1 MRRLSLF
8 STACLAM
15 AGLTVSPLLDTGLD
29 LESGAVFDTQAQ
41 AAAKGPSGLPLPRF
55 VSLKAKRVNL
65 RVGPGQNY
73 AVAWL
78 YTKAGVPMEV
88 IQEYDNW
95 RRVRD
100 AEGTE
105 GWVYQSLLSGERTA
119 VTAPWKMGE
128 AKDEFIDMLWTMA
141 HYEDGPIA
149 VRYPR
154 GAGIGAKPKNEP
166 HLLEIGKGELVH
178 DGQDVALIG
187 LGFVHDLA
195 VEARRQLEDQGYSV
209 ALLNPR
215 FIKPLDTE
223 LILDVARRCKVI
235 CTFEDHVLK
244 NGFGASIIEL
254 LHEQGIDTPVERVGW
269 PGEFVRHLFLHL

>member
-1 MRRLSLF
+1 MRRLSFF
-8 STACLAM
+8 SAACLAL
-15 AGLTVSPLLDTGLD
+15 AGLTVSPM
-29 LESGAVFDTQAQ
+29 LEASLSLEAGAGFVTQAQ

-65 RVGPGQNY
+65 RVGPGQAY

-128 AKDEFIDMLWTMA
+128 APDDYIDM
-141 HYEDGPIA
+141 H
-149 VRYPR
+149 R
-154 GAGIGAKPKNEP
+154 
-166 HLLEIGKGELVH
+166 
-178 DGQDVALIG
+178 
-187 LGFVHDLA
+187 
-195 VEARRQLEDQGYSV
+195 EARSNAD
-209 ALLNPR
+209 
-215 FIKPLDTE
+215 I
-223 LILDVARRCKVI
+223 VARLEPGVVVVVKAC
-235 CTFEDHVLK
+235 
-244 NGFGASIIEL
+244 NGDWCEAQADGTGGWVQQSQIWGAY
-254 LHEQGIDTPVERVGW
+254 
-269 PGEFVRHLFLHL
+269 PGEAFK